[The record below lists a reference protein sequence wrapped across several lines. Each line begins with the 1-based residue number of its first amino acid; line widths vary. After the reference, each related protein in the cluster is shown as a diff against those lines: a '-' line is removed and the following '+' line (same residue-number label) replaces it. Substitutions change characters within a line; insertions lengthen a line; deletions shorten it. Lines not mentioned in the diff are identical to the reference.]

1 MLERRTTGHCASG
14 SNKARSTLILITTS
28 CCPAGLDQWGID
40 SCGRIKIES
49 KDNVRKMLGPQHWRL
64 DDQGVVTARGNISAK
79 LLRREHFHRVQGAG
93 GARH

>member
-1 MLERRTTGHCASG
+1 
-14 SNKARSTLILITTS
+14 
-28 CCPAGLDQWGID
+28 
-40 SCGRIKIES
+40 
-49 KDNVRKMLGPQHWRL
+49 VRKMLGPQHWRL